1 MERKV
6 IVMVGFHPSKK
17 YDPYIKDKPLLYDCL
32 DAIENQTRRDL
43 IDEIY
48 IVQNNIS
55 GVKGMIKSR
64 NRMRKFALDLG
75 MDLLNVDSDTIIP
88 VDAVE
93 KLTSVPDEYSV
104 VGGLYKTNRRDYS
117 VFSRLTGKD
126 GEPLDFFVHRKIGQ
140 KSIPFG
146 YVSVPAND
154 YDWHEVGGVGAGCC
168 LYRLPFLESVEFTT
182 TWKGVTY
189 SKADDQ
195 IVCLHAADKGLKVC
209 AHFGCRCEHR
219 R

>member
-1 MERKV
+1 MERKI

-17 YDPYIKDKPLLYDCL
+17 FDPYIEKRPLLYDCL

-48 IVQNNIS
+48 IVQNDIP
-55 GVKGMIKSR
+55 GVKGMMKSR
-64 NRMRKFALDLG
+64 NRMRKFALELG

-88 VDAVE
+88 PDAVE
-93 KLTSVPDEYSV
+93 KLTAVPEEFSI
-104 VGGLYKTNRRDYS
+104 VGGLYRTNRVDYS
-117 VFSRLTGKD
+117 VFSRILDKD
-126 GEPLDFFVHRKIGQ
+126 GKPLDFHFRPKINA
-140 KSIPFG
+140 KSIPFT
-146 YVSVPAND
+146 YVSVPDND

-168 LYRLPFLESVEFTT
+168 LYRIPFLANIEFTT
-182 TWKGVTY
+182 TWKDMTY

-195 IVCLHAADKGLKVC
+195 IVCLHASENNLRIC
-209 AHFGCRCEHR
+209 SHFGVRCEHR